1 MILFCKTQVRIRFE
15 TCNLRLDRCELTLKS
30 ADVPTL
36 AWQQLLFLA
45 FHRRTPPS
53 AAMPSLSLRLMLGSI
68 AGDNSAPKLCLFFAG
83 LSDLGLTC
91 LSDSQQSGNDFL
103 TSVYVARWAEWVK
116 GQGTADDA
124 A

>member
-1 MILFCKTQVRIRFE
+1 MCRRLLGSRFYF
-15 TCNLRLDRCELTLKS
+15 
-30 ADVPTL
+30 
-36 AWQQLLFLA
+36 LLFIDA
-45 FHRRTPPS
+45 PHIRS
-53 AAMPSLSLRLMLGSI
+53 DASLSLRLMLGSI